1 MYVVFLK
8 ITTFLWIILILHS
21 GHTSLFIKTVTIKF
35 MGARGRGPTC
45 RAESQGL
52 SKTNTLL
59 VSHFIVFF
67 EVLFCTIMQ
76 YGCSRMLI
84 CRCVVGFLL
93 SVGLMLSYI
102 SPVVVPRKFLAFRVL
117 LRENDFSSIPL
128 SIESL
133 VMQTVSLG
141 HSFGLLSQ
149 LQKVPHLTHYF
160 FV

>member
-102 SPVVVPRKFLAFRVL
+102 FLTFMVL
-117 LRENDFSSIPL
+117 LRENDFSSIPS

>member
-1 MYVVFLK
+1 
-8 ITTFLWIILILHS
+8 
-21 GHTSLFIKTVTIKF
+21 
-35 MGARGRGPTC
+35 
-45 RAESQGL
+45 
-52 SKTNTLL
+52 
-59 VSHFIVFF
+59 
-67 EVLFCTIMQ
+67 
-76 YGCSRMLI
+76 MLI

-102 SPVVVPRKFLAFRVL
+102 SPVVVPRKFLTFRVL

-149 LQKVPHLTHYF
+149 L
-160 FV
+160 